1 MMHEYY
7 SEMERKIRWQIQPIV
22 GCKSARLIPCF
33 VLDQIALQPP

>member
-7 SEMERKIRWQIQPIV
+7 SEMERKIRWQIQPI